1 MRIHQHR
8 ATVVASSGSTS
19 STSLDIAGGVCR
31 QVFIVANTSSTTFI
45 ATITDDKNLELM
57 RYSLQTGQLN
67 DITAFPMSGK
77 YTVNITNA
85 SPDDTFKIYFA
96 VEE

>member
-1 MRIHQHR
+1 MTVYQFRTSVTTAAG
-8 ATVVASSGSTS
+8 ATST
-19 STSLDIAGGVCR
+19 TSLNVPGGICR
-31 QVFIVANTSSTTFI
+31 QVLIIANTSTTVFI
-45 ATITDDKNLELM
+45 SYITDSNGIEVS
-57 RYSLQTGQLN
+57 RYGLQTGELN
-67 DITAFPMSGK
+67 DITAFPMSGR